1 MIRGP
6 LFDREK
12 QKLDCSEIKPTSGP
26 LNAIGIL
33 TILFCLILAPGC
45 GYSLQATGQP
55 MRISIPSMAIPLI
68 ESPSSAIGFEGDFT
82 KMIRREFVSH
92 SQVPLVSKGEA
103 AAVLMGKV
111 INIKTEPLSYRVADN
126 TFDVTSS
133 RWLKIKLQAKLVDTQ
148 TGKVI
153 WNVPNMEEKAS
164 FSVDSD
170 PLKTRYNQRR
180 ATKKIAQLLAERI
193 YLKTMERF

>member
-1 MIRGP
+1 M
-6 LFDREK
+6 
-12 QKLDCSEIKPTSGP
+12 KPIVET
-26 LNAIGIL
+26 LNAVWIL
-33 TILFCLILAPGC
+33 TILSGLILVSGC

-55 MRISIPSMAIPLI
+55 MRISLPSMAIPLM
-68 ESPSSAIGFEGDFT
+68 ESPSSDIGFEGAFT

-92 SQVPLVSKGEA
+92 SQVPLVSKGQA
-103 AAVLMGKV
+103 AAVLIGKV
-111 INIKTEPLSYRVADN
+111 IDIKTEPLSYRVTDN

-133 RWLKIKLQAKLVDTQ
+133 RWLKIKLEAKLVDTK
-148 TGKVI
+148 TGKII
-153 WNVPNMEEKAS
+153 WNDSNMEEKAS

-170 PLKTRYNQRR
+170 PLKTQYNQRR